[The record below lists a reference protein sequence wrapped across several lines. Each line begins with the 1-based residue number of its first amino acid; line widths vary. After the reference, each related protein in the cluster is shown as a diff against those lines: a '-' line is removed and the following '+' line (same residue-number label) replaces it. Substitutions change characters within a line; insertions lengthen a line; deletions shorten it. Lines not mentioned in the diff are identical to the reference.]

1 VDDSMHILLNL
12 EHRER
17 GVGSARLK
25 RLQGL
30 HFQVFPLELLA
41 VPVPHQHFA
50 DQHPLLVV
58 HSTRGVSLWLSLPP
72 RRVSLSRR
80 LVGPSQRQRSRTEK
94 RRFRYQQPLL
104 LLLPVSTSRAR
115 FLSSKRLCLS
125 RLVRPNQRQR
135 RRTKKRRFSRLKM
148 TQLNGPIPEMRES
161 RAKSLEI
168 RASLG
173 RVDEL
178 SKRVSSLHHLRN

>member
-1 VDDSMHILLNL
+1 MHILLNL

-104 LLLPVSTSRAR
+104 LPCPLPTSRAL
-115 FLSSKRLCLS
+115 FISSTRLCLS
-125 RLVRPNQRQR
+125 RLVRPIQRQR
-135 RRTKKRRFSRLKM
+135 RRTKKRRFSRLRE
-148 TQLNGPIPEMRES
+148 PIPEMREF
-161 RAKSLEI
+161 RAESLEI
-168 RASLG
+168 RASLD

-178 SKRVSSLHHLRN
+178 SKRVSSLRHLRS